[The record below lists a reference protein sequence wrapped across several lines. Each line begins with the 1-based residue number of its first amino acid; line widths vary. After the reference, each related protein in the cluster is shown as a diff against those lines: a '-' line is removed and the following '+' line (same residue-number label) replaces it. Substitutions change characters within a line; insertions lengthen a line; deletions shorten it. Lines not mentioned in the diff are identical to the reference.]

1 MFVWVSLD
9 ESMFIC
15 PAPVPLYP
23 VFCSCVPWQ
32 LCVMCAIPWLFVVPL
47 PMHRYLYVGIFY
59 HLLIFFV
66 LFFYVGLFQSEIYVV
81 EDCVEYIDSLTH
93 QFVGTSVQF
102 YNLYSLPSGLSDF
115 EVTAKIN
122 ATIYSRFGLVVKQ
135 DNNNLAQDYCRLGVE
150 FGNYASDI
158 VHTSEDVV
166 IPTTTPYVENKTI
179 SVKYAYQNGVLSTY
193 IEGEQLHSTSINFN
207 PLYVMLI
214 HWNTG
219 KSVTVTDLKVK
230 PL

>member
-1 MFVWVSLD
+1 M
-9 ESMFIC
+9 
-15 PAPVPLYP
+15 
-23 VFCSCVPWQ
+23 
-32 LCVMCAIPWLFVVPL
+32 
-47 PMHRYLYVGIFY
+47 
-59 HLLIFFV
+59 
-66 LFFYVGLFQSEIYVV
+66 
-81 EDCVEYIDSLTH
+81 
-93 QFVGTSVQF
+93 QF
-102 YNLYSLPSGLSDF
+102 YNLYSIPSGLSDF

-166 IPTTTPYVENKTI
+166 TPTTTPYVANKTI

-219 KSVTVTDLKVK
+219 KSVTVTDLKIK